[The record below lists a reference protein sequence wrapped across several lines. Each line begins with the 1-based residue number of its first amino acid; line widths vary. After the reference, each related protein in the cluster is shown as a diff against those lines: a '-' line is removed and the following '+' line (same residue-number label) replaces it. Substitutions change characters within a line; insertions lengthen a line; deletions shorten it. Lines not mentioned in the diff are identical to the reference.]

1 MELIIIDGKR
11 MTTIEETHRYLE
23 RTLRLPPYYGHNL
36 DALYDCLGDLS
47 QNVYIILINGD
58 LLRQMLCVHF
68 LLLRQSFARCSRMR
82 AMSPS
87 PSALLRIRAENRGPN
102 SRLPDG
108 SFCLCACMNAVLTIR
123 ERCTGGVDR
132 HKF

>member
-58 LLRQMLCVHF
+58 LLDSNLGEFAAKLRKVFTDASNVPFSFRF
-68 LLLRQSFARCSRMR
+68 LEN
-82 AMSPS
+82 PS
-87 PSALLRIRAENRGPN
+87 
-102 SRLPDG
+102 
-108 SFCLCACMNAVLTIR
+108 
-123 ERCTGGVDR
+123 
-132 HKF
+132 